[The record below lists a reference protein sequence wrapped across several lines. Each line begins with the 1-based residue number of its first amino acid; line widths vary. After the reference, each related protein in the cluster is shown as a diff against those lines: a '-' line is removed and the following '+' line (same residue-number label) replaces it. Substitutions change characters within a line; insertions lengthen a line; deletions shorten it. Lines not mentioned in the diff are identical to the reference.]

1 MLHRPDLSRKA
12 VNAAEFDGVKGQ
24 NIELL
29 RDLLEYFQA
38 SEERSFGTLMFDWE
52 QNSEKTPYLLVL
64 NEISHVD
71 PLLESVDAERLLTDA
86 LGRILER
93 KYKAELE
100 QLTRRAR
107 ERPLSDDEKRR
118 LQALL
123 TRSAT

>member
-1 MLHRPDLSRKA
+1 
-12 VNAAEFDGVKGQ
+12 
-24 NIELL
+24 
-29 RDLLEYFQA
+29 
-38 SEERSFGTLMFDWE
+38 MFDWE

-93 KYKAELE
+93 KYMAELE
-100 QLTRRAR
+100 QLTRQAR